1 VNIIETSSLGKAFGG
16 REVLDGV
23 SFAVKKGEVF
33 GFLGPNGA
41 GKTTTLRLLLG
52 LLEPS
57 EGEALVFGER
67 LADREDLRRRVGV
80 LLEHNGLFDQLSAR
94 ENLDYYGRLYGVPEL
109 QRRIS
114 EILALTGLEERADS
128 AVGTLS
134 TGMKRKLGLG
144 RALLHEPEILFLD
157 EPSSG
162 LDPEAQRMVR
172 ELINEV
178 SGRESVTVF
187 LNSHNLDEV
196 QRVCDTVAILDR
208 GRLRAYD
215 RVAALQENRGGVH
228 FALTLADAGDITRA
242 EGILAS
248 MEEVSR
254 YWIEDGVITAV
265 LLDGAAPAQVLARL
279 VREGVLVEEARKT
292 RRSLEEIYLDAVGS
306 AEGGA

>member
-1 VNIIETSSLGKAFGG
+1 MTIIETSSLGKAFGG

-23 SFAVKKGEVF
+23 SFSVEKGEVF

-57 EGEALVFGER
+57 RGEALVFGER
-67 LADREDLRRRVGV
+67 LADRPDLRRRVGV

-109 QRRIS
+109 ARRIR
-114 EILALTGLEERADS
+114 EILDLTGLEARADS
-128 AVGTLS
+128 AVGTCS
-134 TGMKRKLGLG
+134 AGMKRKLGLG
-144 RALLHEPEILFLD
+144 RALLPQPEILFLD

-172 ELINEV
+172 ELITEV
-178 SGRESVTVF
+178 SGHEAVTVF

-208 GRLRAYD
+208 GRIRAYD
-215 RVAALQENRGGVH
+215 RVAALQENRGGMQ
-228 FALTLADAGDITRA
+228 FALTLAEGGDSPRA

-248 MEEVSR
+248 MEEVRR
-254 YWIEDGVITAV
+254 YWTEGRVITAV
-265 LLDGAAPAQVLARL
+265 LAEGAAPAGVLARL
-279 VREGVLVEEARKT
+279 VGEGVPVEEARKV

-306 AEGGA
+306 VKGGA

>member
-1 VNIIETSSLGKAFGG
+1 VSIIEASSLGKIFGG

-23 SFAVKKGEVF
+23 SFSVEKGEVF

-57 EGEALVFGER
+57 RGEALVFGEK

-94 ENLDYYGRLYGVPEL
+94 ENLDYYARLYGVVDV
-109 QRRIS
+109 RRRVD
-114 EILALTGLEERADS
+114 EVLTLTGLEERADS
-128 AVGTLS
+128 PVGTFS

-172 ELINEV
+172 ELIIEI

-208 GRLRAYD
+208 GRIRAHD
-215 RVAALQENRGGVH
+215 RVSALQENSGGVH
-228 FALTLADAGDITRA
+228 YTLTLADAGDSPRA
-242 EGILAS
+242 ETLLAS
-248 MEEVSR
+248 MEGVR
-254 YWIEDGVITAV
+254 TYRIEDGVVTAV
-265 LLDGAAPAQVLARL
+265 LSEGAAPAAVLARL
-279 VREGVLVEEARKT
+279 VREDVLVEEANKT

-306 AEGGA
+306 AEGEA

>member
-1 VNIIETSSLGKAFGG
+1 VNIIETSSLSKVFGG
-16 REVLDGV
+16 QKVLDEV

-52 LLEPS
+52 LLEPTD
-57 EGEALVFGER
+57 GEALVFGER

-80 LLEHNGLFDQLSAR
+80 LLENNGLFDQLSAR
-94 ENLDYYGRLYGVPEL
+94 ENLDYYARLYDVPDL

-128 AVGTLS
+128 AVGTFS

-172 ELINEV
+172 ELITEI
-178 SGRESVTVF
+178 SGGESVTVF

-208 GRLRAYD
+208 GRIRAYD
-215 RVAALQENRGGVH
+215 RIATLQENRSGVH
-228 FALTLADAGDITRA
+228 FVLTLADAGDASGA
-242 EGILAS
+242 ESVLAS
-248 MEEVSR
+248 MEEVRR

-265 LLDGAAPAQVLARL
+265 LSEGAAPAAVLARL
-279 VREGVLVEEARKT
+279 IREEILVEEAKKT
-292 RRSLEEIYLDAVGS
+292 RRSLEEIYLNAVGS

>member
-1 VNIIETSSLGKAFGG
+1 VNIIETNALAKAFGG

-52 LLEPS
+52 LLEPTG
-57 EGEALVFGER
+57 GEALVFGER
-67 LADREDLRRRVGV
+67 LAERADLRRRVGV
-80 LLEHNGLFDQLSAR
+80 LLEHSGLFDQLTAV
-94 ENLDYYGRLYGVPEL
+94 ENLDYYGRLYGVPDL
-109 QRRIS
+109 PWRIR
-114 EILALTGLEERADS
+114 EILDLTGLEGRADS
-128 AVGTLS
+128 AVGTYS
-134 TGMKRKLGLG
+134 AGMKRKLGLG

-172 ELINEV
+172 ELITEV
-178 SGRESVTVF
+178 SRHESVTVF

-196 QRVCDTVAILDR
+196 QRVCNTVAILDR
-208 GRLRAYD
+208 GRIRAYD
-215 RVAALQENRGGVH
+215 RMDALQESRGGVH
-228 FALTLADAGDITRA
+228 FALTLADPRDASVA

-248 MEEVSR
+248 MEEVRR
-254 YWIEDGVITAV
+254 YWIEEGVVTTV
-265 LLDGAAPAQVLARL
+265 LPEGAAPAQVLARL
-279 VREGVLVEEARKT
+279 IREGVLVEEARKT
-292 RRSLEEIYLDAVGS
+292 RRSLEEVYLDAVGS